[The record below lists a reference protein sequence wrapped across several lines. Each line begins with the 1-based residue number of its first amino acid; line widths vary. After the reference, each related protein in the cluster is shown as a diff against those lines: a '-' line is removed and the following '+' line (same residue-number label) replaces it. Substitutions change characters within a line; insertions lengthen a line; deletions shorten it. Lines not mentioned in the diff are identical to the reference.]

1 MQTRQ
6 FMSKKFSTMNITQEA
21 EQMTQT
27 QGLTTEDKVRLFD
40 RWCTLVTGIKTGRFT
55 TIEYTNRMEN
65 LLRDCENY
73 GFIPD
78 SHYKV

>member
-1 MQTRQ
+1 
-6 FMSKKFSTMNITQEA
+6 
-21 EQMTQT
+21 MTQT